1 MVGRLKEHKFI
12 GPDFTIHRFL
22 NHSDN
27 LVFWIMFY
35 VLLCSKNEQMS
46 EQMDKYIDA
55 SLAWTLY

>member
-27 LVFWIMFY
+27 LGFLDN
-35 VLLCSKNEQMS
+35 VLCV
-46 EQMDKYIDA
+46 
-55 SLAWTLY
+55 TLLKE